1 MAAMD
6 AAEAIGEPDQ
16 IDGIPLP
23 RETENLIGHEEAER
37 ELLEAY
43 RSQRF
48 HHAWL
53 IGGPEGIGKATLA
66 FRFARFV
73 LANPDRRS
81 AAVASALDLSVD
93 PASTASHKVA
103 VGSHPDLLYL
113 RRPYDFKTERF
124 KQALT
129 VAEVRKTVSF
139 FGKTSAGGQWRVC
152 IVDAADDMNPSA
164 ANALLK
170 ILEEPPANS
179 IFLVLS
185 HAPGRL
191 LPTIRSRCRSMLLR
205 PLGKEQI
212 TTALTQLLP
221 DDHHSAEDLALI
233 NRIADGSLRRAIQLV
248 VKDGLDLARQFE
260 AIVAKLPE
268 SDVIALHR
276 FADSVAATGA
286 GDAWSLFVEMLAHH
300 LHTSMKREATNAPGN
315 LVRWSEVWEK
325 TSRAVSEAEALNL
338 DKKQVVLSSF
348 RHLAEANRMGG

>member
-1 MAAMD
+1 MAAKD
-6 AAEAIGEPDQ
+6 AMEPVGEPDE
-16 IDGIPLP
+16 IEGIPLP
-23 RETENLIGHEEAER
+23 RETDGLIGHEDAEQ
-37 ELLEAY
+37 ELLNAY

-73 LANPDRRS
+73 LANPDRSLR
-81 AAVASALDLSVD
+81 AVADAPDLSVD
-93 PASTASHKVA
+93 PASATSHKIA

-124 KQALT
+124 KLALT
-129 VAEVRKTVSF
+129 VAEVRRTVSF

-152 IVDAADDMNPSA
+152 IVDVADDMNPSA

-185 HAPGRL
+185 HSPGRL

-205 PLGKEQI
+205 PLGEQQI
-212 TTALTQLLP
+212 TAALGRMLP
-221 DDHHSAEDLALI
+221 DDRHSPEELTLI
-233 NRIADGSLRRAIQLV
+233 NRVADGSLRRAIQLV
-248 VKDGLDLARQFE
+248 VTGGLDLAKQFE
-260 AIVAKLPE
+260 EIVAGFPQ
-268 SDVIALHR
+268 SDVIALHK
-276 FADSVAATGA
+276 FADNVSSTGA
-286 GDAWSLFVEMLAHH
+286 SDAWSLFVELLADH
-300 LHTSMKREATNAPGN
+300 LHKSMKREAETGGGR

-325 TSRAVSEAEALNL
+325 TSRAISDAEALNL
-338 DKKQVVLSSF
+338 DRKQVVLSSF
-348 RHLAEANRMGG
+348 RQLALAGQKGG